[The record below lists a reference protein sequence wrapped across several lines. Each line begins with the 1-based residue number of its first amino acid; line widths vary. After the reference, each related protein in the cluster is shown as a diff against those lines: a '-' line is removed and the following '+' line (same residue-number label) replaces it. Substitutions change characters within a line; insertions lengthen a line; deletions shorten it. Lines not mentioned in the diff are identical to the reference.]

1 MLLETAINILK
12 GYCANNWN
20 KMPRDKNG
28 GYLFTPCGACKLK
41 EHCEI
46 CICNWEELKGFK
58 ES

>member
-28 GYLFTPCGACKLK
+28 NYLVTPCGACRLK
-41 EHCEI
+41 EHCDI
-46 CICNWEELKGFK
+46 PIYDWENIKEFK